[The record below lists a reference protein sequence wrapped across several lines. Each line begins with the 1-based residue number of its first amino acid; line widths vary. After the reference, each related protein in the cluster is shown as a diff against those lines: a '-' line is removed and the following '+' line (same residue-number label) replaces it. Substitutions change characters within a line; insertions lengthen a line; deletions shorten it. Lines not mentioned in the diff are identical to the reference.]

1 MFSVTKIWWGT
12 AGYNWWWTE
21 IATTMLKIGL
31 SIMDGLQ
38 SCRFLR
44 VSEFQVWRRDFFFQ
58 GNLELGEGRGGGVCV
73 VERSLWGLTMSLCH
87 FLCVHTDTLK
97 AVGGIFSCYF
107 VISSHPGR
115 FSCNYV
121 SILDDIGCPNVS
133 SLDA

>member
-1 MFSVTKIWWGT
+1 MVDGDCN
-12 AGYNWWWTE
+12 YNAKDWIVNYGWFA
-21 IATTMLKIGL
+21 ILPLFA
-31 SIMDGLQ
+31 SI
-38 SCRFLR
+38 R
-44 VSEFQVWRRDFFFQ
+44 VSGLKKGFFFQ
-58 GNLELGEGRGGGVCV
+58 GNLELAEGRGGGVCV